1 MSASETNQSGSMDSY
16 SIKELFLIGRDYLY
30 ACLRHRRL
38 CMLGILIGLV
48 VALVYKW
55 NARKEYEAEVSF
67 MLNEEVGSLPGLSSA
82 LGSFGGL
89 LGSGDQ
95 INLYKILDLARSR
108 RIAEKL
114 LFEKTKLSE
123 EGPEDY
129 LANHLIQELE
139 QQGVWATKRFY
150 QPDHPLKGF
159 RFQSAEVAGF
169 SRLENMAL
177 QHVHQ
182 ALNGMLYTRLSD
194 KTNLM
199 YLTVNGTQ
207 EALTHRLCL
216 RLYEELSHYYIDQT
230 VEKQLGTYQG
240 LSRKTDSLKT
250 LMDQKQYSLAGL
262 RDHYRGSWLLTEDVP
277 KTILDQEIRVLQL
290 VYAEAMKNKE
300 VASFAL
306 VHKTPFIQ
314 SIDLPILP
322 LKSKQLSWPRALMGG
337 VLFGLVG
344 ACLFVCMR
352 KYLRDHKVF
361 E

>member
-1 MSASETNQSGSMDSY
+1 MSTSEANHHGNRDSY
-16 SIKELFLIGRDYLY
+16 SIKELFSMVREYLR
-30 ACLRHRRL
+30 ACIQHRRICL
-38 CMLGILIGLV
+38 LGIFIGLLI
-48 VALVYKW
+48 ALAYKW
-55 NARKEYEAEVSF
+55 NARKQYEAEVSF

-82 LGSFGGL
+82 LGNFGGL

-95 INLYKILDLARSR
+95 INLYKILELARSR

-114 LFEKTKLSE
+114 LFGKIKLSE
-123 EGPEDY
+123 EGPEDF
-129 LANHLIQELE
+129 LANHLIQEME
-139 QQGVWATKRFY
+139 RQGTWAPRRFY
-150 QPDHPLKGF
+150 QPEHPLKAF
-159 RFQSAEVAGF
+159 RFQTSNLSGF
-169 SRLENMAL
+169 TRLDNMAL
-177 QHVHQ
+177 QQVHQ
-182 ALNGMLYTRLSD
+182 ALNSMLFTRLSD

-199 YLTVNGTQ
+199 YLTVYGTD
-207 EALTHRLCL
+207 EALTHHLCL
-216 RLYEELSHYYIDQT
+216 RLYEELSRYYIDKT

-306 VHKTPFIQ
+306 VHKMPFIQ

-337 VLFGLVG
+337 VLFGLLG

-352 KYLRDHKVF
+352 KYFRDHKVF